1 MLVEELAAL
10 EQEVHVGL
18 REEVRL
24 KEEAVEELLEVVAEE
39 SLMSLSSS
47 NNKDA

>member
-10 EQEVHVGL
+10 EQEVGL

>member
-1 MLVEELAAL
+1 MLVEELATL
-10 EQEVHVGL
+10 EQEVGF

-39 SLMSLSSS
+39 SLTSLSSS
-47 NNKDA
+47 NNRDA